1 MAERGWHGGGRTHQ
15 ERARKSLV
23 ERGRLARMTMN
34 DKKIKKHAN
43 LVEGMSEG
51 DVNEEG
57 GGISVEHNT
66 RVVSIMEIVATE
78 VSKEFEEERR
88 NHDGVENS
96 KVGEEETKI
105 DVAKEISNVDPK
117 MKTTGMKMWK
127 RMARENGAIP
137 CSNKIEMTGE
147 KRKAM
152 MYDMVVEVEEEEGV
166 RRSIGNG
173 RNTRVWKDPWVP
185 MVTPSILTRPSHIE
199 TVKERVCDLLNEEG
213 TDWDEA
219 KLRAR
224 FDESTCLRIKS
235 IPPDI
240 DQGYR
245 NDMATV
251 WSQLDLGL
259 DIDEGE
265 TSKFWKRL
273 WKLPIISKYKVFLW
287 RACLGIVPTIETLEH
302 RGMSINESCGMCNDA
317 PEDVYHALVDCPEIQ
332 MMWVMAKFDYS
343 SRLFH
348 ANILEWRNRKKFA
361 NEGLKAEDLWPRVE
375 RIMDEMQVATFTD
388 DQNKSE
394 PTSFV
399 WEKPEYPYKKLNV
412 DATVCKDG
420 GGSMG
425 GLVRDETGVCLGAF
439 MCSVLFPNEPVL
451 LEAMAIKNGLKLARD
466 IGCTHVMV
474 ESDAKIAIEMLKI
487 PCDHASTLNAICRD
501 ILRFCVSF
509 QYVSFNW
516 VPRVCNSVADFI
528 SRKAR
533 VERKNV
539 VWTDSVPLFLSE
551 VYFADQ

>member
-1 MAERGWHGGGRTHQ
+1 
-15 ERARKSLV
+15 
-23 ERGRLARMTMN
+23 
-34 DKKIKKHAN
+34 
-43 LVEGMSEG
+43 
-51 DVNEEG
+51 
-57 GGISVEHNT
+57 
-66 RVVSIMEIVATE
+66 
-78 VSKEFEEERR
+78 
-88 NHDGVENS
+88 
-96 KVGEEETKI
+96 
-105 DVAKEISNVDPK
+105 
-117 MKTTGMKMWK
+117 MK
-127 RMARENGAIP
+127 
-137 CSNKIEMTGE
+137 
-147 KRKAM
+147 
-152 MYDMVVEVEEEEGV
+152 GV

-173 RNTRVWKDPWVP
+173 RTTRVWKDPWVS
-185 MVTPSILTRPSHIE
+185 MVTPSILTRPSHIG
-199 TVKERVCDLLNEEG
+199 TVEERVCDLLNEEG

-240 DQGYR
+240 DQGEDRWIWEYDNKGIYSVKSGYR

-251 WSQLDLGL
+251 WSQLDLRL

-348 ANILEWRNRKKFA
+348 ANILEWLVIEAAEWEEEQLATLAVAMYIAWERRNRKKFA

-439 MCSVLFPNEPVL
+439 MCSALFPNEPVL

-466 IGCTHVMV
+466 IGCTHMMV
-474 ESDAKIAIEMLKI
+474 ESDAKLAIEMLKT
-487 PCDHASTLNAICRD
+487 PL
-501 ILRFCVSF
+501 
-509 QYVSFNW
+509 
-516 VPRVCNSVADFI
+516 ADFI

-533 VERKNV
+533 VERKNA